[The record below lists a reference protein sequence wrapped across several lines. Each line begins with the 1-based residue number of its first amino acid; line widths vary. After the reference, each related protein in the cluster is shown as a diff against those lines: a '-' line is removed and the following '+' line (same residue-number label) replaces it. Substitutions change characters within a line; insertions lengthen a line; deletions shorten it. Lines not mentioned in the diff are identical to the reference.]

1 MVRERRT
8 MTGMGAGLA
17 VLLLIPVIYCRHNAA
32 AADFYAT
39 RIYPGISAALSFI
52 ASPFGFSL
60 TELVVVAAIAVF
72 IWLIIKAF
80 ARHEK
85 WWKWLLSEVL
95 LLVWVYIWFYGA
107 WGINYSRSSLYSR
120 AGAAPMPYEEAEF
133 HEFLQEFAEQLNGNW
148 CPPEAFAEIGREAVE
163 PHVKAWYSALPPES
177 GLCKP
182 RGWQHPKKPVFNR
195 MYSGVG
201 VLGFLG
207 PAFDEMHIN
216 TDITPLEYPFV
227 FAHEYAHVLGIS
239 NEAEANFWAFENCR
253 HADDQTIRYAAWY
266 MLLTYVAGNIR
277 SLLGEED
284 FQAWADTLR
293 PEVRLDLE
301 LSQLHWKELRWDALA
316 KAQRRFYDFFLRS
329 NHIADGTKNYG
340 QVLRLVLTYS
350 DLHLH
355 EDGEEG

>member
-227 FAHEYAHVLGIS
+227 FAHEYAHVLGVS
-239 NEAEANFWAFENCR
+239 SEAEANFWAFELSRASDNK
-253 HADDQTIRYAAWY
+253 AVRYSAWY
-266 MLLTYVAGNIR
+266 
-277 SLLGEED
+277 SLLSFTWRNIQSLLDEED
-284 FQAWADTLR
+284 FKAWVGSLR
-293 PEVRLDLE
+293 PEIIDDLE
-301 LSQLHWKELRWDALA
+301 RTQEHWQGMRWTAIA
-316 KAQRRFYDFFLRS
+316 KMQKWIYDLFLRS
-329 NHIADGTKNYG
+329 NNIAEGTRNYG
-340 QVLRLVLTYS
+340 QVLRLVLTFS
-350 DLHLH
+350 DLHSH